1 MTQSPLSVLNPMGPA
16 AQQISPLLWGLLWVS
31 VVVAA
36 LIAGAVVGG
45 VIARRARGHDPAKA
59 GVVNSPGGVK
69 WVYVATGVSTAILMG
84 FTGWTLVTMAQ
95 SAPRTPPALTIDV
108 SARQWWWSFGYE
120 PAAGAAG
127 FVTANEIHI
136 PVGRPVRFLL
146 TSPDVIHSFWV
157 PALGGKTDVIPGRT
171 NETWLEADK
180 PGIYRGQCA
189 EYCGVEHAEMALF
202 VVAEP
207 EAEFEAWRRQAGR
220 AGERNGA
227 PRLFVARCGGVPH
240 RAWHASGGHEGP
252 GPHASDEPQHDRR
265 GDARQYDRQS
275 RRLGGQS
282 TGAQARGENAQR
294 RPVGARP
301 PGRADLSRDPELRS
315 L

>member
-1 MTQSPLSVLNPMGPA
+1 MTRSPLDILNPMGPA
-16 AQQISPLLWGLLWVS
+16 AAEISPLLWALLWLS
-31 VVVAA
+31 VVVVA

-45 VIARRARGHDPAKA
+45 VIARRARERDPAKA
-59 GVVNSPGGVK
+59 GVINSPGRVV
-69 WVYVATGVSTAILMG
+69 WVYVATGVSTAILIG

-120 PAAGAAG
+120 PAAGAQG

-146 TSPDVIHSFWV
+146 TSPDVIHSFWL

-180 PGIYRGQCA
+180 PGTYRGQCA
-189 EYCGVEHAEMALF
+189 EYCGVEHAEMALL

-207 EAEFEAWRRQAGR
+207 EADFEGWRARQAVP
-220 AGERNGA
+220 ASATGA
-227 PRLFVARCGGVPH
+227 EVFVARCGECHTVRGTP
-240 RAWHASGGHEGP
+240 AAGTKGP
-252 GPHASDEPQHDRR
+252 DLTHLM
-265 GDARQYDRQS
+265 S
-275 RRLGGQS
+275 RSTIAAGMLADTIGNLGGWVANPQGLKP
-282 TGAQARGENAQR
+282 GAKMPNVNLSGPDLQAVLTYLET
-294 RPVGARP
+294 
-301 PGRADLSRDPELRS
+301 LS
-315 L
+315 

>member
-1 MTQSPLSVLNPMGPA
+1 MTQSPLDVLNPMGPA

-45 VIARRARGHDPAKA
+45 VIARRSHGRDPAEA
-59 GVVNSPGGVK
+59 GVIGSPGGVK
-69 WVYVATGVSTAILMG
+69 WVYIATGVSTAILIG

-95 SAPRTPPALTIDV
+95 SAPRTPPTLTIDV

-120 PAAGAAG
+120 PAGSAAG

-189 EYCGVEHAEMALF
+189 EYCGEEHAEMALP

-207 EAEFEAWRRQAGR
+207 EVDFEAWRAQQA
-220 AGERNGA
+220 APASAIGA
-227 PRLFVARCGGVPH
+227 EVFVARCGECHTVRGTP
-240 RAWHASGGHEGP
+240 AAGTKGP
-252 GPHASDEPQHDRR
+252 DLTHLM
-265 GDARQYDRQS
+265 S
-275 RRLGGQS
+275 RSTIAAGMLANTIGNLGGWVANPQGLKP
-282 TGAQARGENAQR
+282 GAKMPNVNLSGPDLQAVLTYLET
-294 RPVGARP
+294 
-301 PGRADLSRDPELRS
+301 LS
-315 L
+315 

>member
-16 AQQISPLLWGLLWVS
+16 AAEISPLLWGLLWVS

-45 VIARRARGHDPAKA
+45 VIARRSRGHDRDQGGRGQLARRASSGSLSRPAFPP
-59 GVVNSPGGVK
+59 S
-69 WVYVATGVSTAILMG
+69 ILIG

-95 SAPRTPPALTIDV
+95 SAPHTPPALTIDV
-108 SARQWWWSFGYE
+108 SARQWWWSFGYD
-120 PAAGAAG
+120 AAGAAG

-189 EYCGVEHAEMALF
+189 EYCGVEHAEMALL

-207 EAEFEAWRRQAGR
+207 EADFEAWRARQAVP
-220 AGERNGA
+220 ASATGA
-227 PRLFVARCGGVPH
+227 EVFVAQCGECHTVRGTP
-240 RAWHASGGHEGP
+240 AAGTKGP
-252 GPHASDEPQHDRR
+252 DLTHLM
-265 GDARQYDRQS
+265 S
-275 RRLGGQS
+275 RSTIAAGMLANTIGNLGGWVVNPQGLKP
-282 TGAQARGENAQR
+282 GAKMPNVNLSGPDLQAVLTYLET
-294 RPVGARP
+294 
-301 PGRADLSRDPELRS
+301 LS
-315 L
+315 